1 MSTWR
6 GVPTLIRSYIWSCYD
21 PTELEPCLHGGHCP
35 VPGVIDSALREA
47 VGRVAVD
54 PPPARRPAGRAAL
67 EFYTRPDHVL
77 AQKQLGLPA
86 VDEPGRGDTQ
96 PGAENDV

>member
-47 VGRVAVD
+47 
-54 PPPARRPAGRAAL
+54 AL